1 MRRKMEGNDLTH
13 KTNRGDY
20 DRYSW
25 CSHTIA
31 DYNTGFWLMVV
42 AEVLTGLALVRSGV
56 DFIKS
61 NINTAK
67 DIGEM
72 ADAIDNL
79 FDGRDQ
85 ANAAKRKASKTHSHK
100 SVAHEVIDA
109 KLAEE
114 ELDTMRQLIDQRFG
128 HGTWASIVTLRAQ
141 RIHEQKEAERAE
153 RLAKKKRREQIIHDV
168 EIGAGVIFCICALG
182 AALIAMIMFM

>member
-1 MRRKMEGNDLTH
+1 
-13 KTNRGDY
+13 
-20 DRYSW
+20 
-25 CSHTIA
+25 
-31 DYNTGFWLMVV
+31 MVV

-56 DFIKS
+56 DFIKQ

-79 FDGRDQ
+79 FEGRDQ
-85 ANAAKRKASKTHSHK
+85 AHAAKRNAKKTHSHK
-100 SVAHEVIDA
+100 EVAHEIIDA

-114 ELDTMRQLIDQRFG
+114 ELDTMRQLIDARFG

-141 RIHEQKEAERAE
+141 RIHEQKQAEKAERIA
-153 RLAKKKRREQIIHDV
+153 RRKRREQIIHDV
-168 EIGAGVIFCICALG
+168 EIGAGVIHAICALSAG
-182 AALIAMIMFM
+182 LIAMIIFL